1 MLVKNK
7 NDSINNSLVQVY
19 STGILLFETLAGHDT
34 MNIALSNQSPPMIH
48 FHISSRQE

>member
-7 NDSINNSLVQVY
+7 DDSIDDFLMQVY

-34 MNIALSNQSPPMIH
+34 MTIALSNQSQSMIH
-48 FHISSRQE
+48 FHIS